1 MQISLQ
7 RVAIK
12 SAQQEKE
19 RGREGEQLQHKA
31 ELESDT
37 QTQVDKKLIC
47 IKKRDKKREW
57 VVKVKGV
64 EPRGKLTPWTL
75 TRRRLISIKL
85 KKTHGEFWC
94 CLTVWLP
101 AWLCW
106 QLAAKFNELRQ
117 VVSLTQI
124 KIMLMN
130 EPRAREREGD
140 CLPAQPNHGQGRR
153 QRPFRPVRFSFC
165 LMSARLRRGGN
176 ANPDRDS
183 ASLLPRPRPLPVLR
197 PLLLLLLQRR
207 LSLISQSRFSHIS
220 ALPSISATQ
229 NFSSPCLIFVFH
241 FSLCTALIWWRHSA
255 ALSLAR
261 PISLCFRGST
271 SASLC
276 ALLLSTSSP
285 LSLPPAVS
293 AFA

>member
-1 MQISLQ
+1 M
-7 RVAIK
+7 
-12 SAQQEKE
+12 
-19 RGREGEQLQHKA
+19 
-31 ELESDT
+31 
-37 QTQVDKKLIC
+37 
-47 IKKRDKKREW
+47 
-57 VVKVKGV
+57 KGV

-85 KKTHGEFWC
+85 KKKHGKFWYC
-94 CLTVWLP
+94 PGLSACR
-101 AWLCW
+101 CW

-130 EPRAREREGD
+130 EGRAREKERQREKEGD

-153 QRPFRPVRFSFC
+153 QRPFRSVLFILPNERATATRRQRVSWPW
-165 LMSARLRRGGN
+165 LYLAAASATW
-176 ANPDRDS
+176 
-183 ASLLPRPRPLPVLR
+183 PRPRPVLR

-241 FSLCTALIWWRHSA
+241 FSLCTALIWWRHNA

-261 PISLCFRGST
+261 LSPYLALFQRLDLCLSVFSV
-271 SASLC
+271 
-276 ALLLSTSSP
+276 ALPLSLSTSSP
-285 LSLPPAVS
+285 LSLPPAAS

>member
-12 SAQQEKE
+12 SAQPEREGE
-19 RGREGEQLQHKA
+19 RGSEQLQHKA

-94 CLTVWLP
+94 CLTVWLT

-106 QLAAKFNELRQ
+106 HLASKFNELRQ

-130 EPRAREREGD
+130 EARARERERGRLSAGTAKSRPRTTATSFSS
-140 CLPAQPNHGQGRR
+140 CALFILPNERATATRR
-153 QRPFRPVRFSFC
+153 QRESWPWLC
-165 LMSARLRRGGN
+165 LVLGLCLCCCLCCSCYSN
-176 ANPDRDS
+176 D
-183 ASLLPRPRPLPVLR
+183 AS
-197 PLLLLLLQRR
+197 
-207 LSLISQSRFSHIS
+207 H
-220 ALPSISATQ
+220 
-229 NFSSPCLIFVFH
+229 
-241 FSLCTALIWWRHSA
+241 
-255 ALSLAR
+255 
-261 PISLCFRGST
+261 
-271 SASLC
+271 
-276 ALLLSTSSP
+276 
-285 LSLPPAVS
+285 
-293 AFA
+293 